1 MAPERCLYY
10 VLLVLA
16 FAISYVRSKN
26 DKALVIIY
34 WLFLFSILSETVSDY
49 FRYSDEAKRY
59 CSYHFYIPIE
69 YSLVTLYFS
78 RQLKIPWL
86 KKVLP
91 LTIPVFVLYSI
102 IISVFVQGVEEFP
115 SWQYNVDGTLIII
128 WCVIS
133 LFNLPLNPE
142 VTIYKTFQFWFC
154 IAFMLLFSGQ
164 FFMNGFFNQLK
175 EANPDIITKLIFIVY
190 YILNYLFYTLII
202 FGLLCSRQ
210 TRKYISQ

>member
-10 VLLVLA
+10 ILLVIA
-16 FAISYVRSKN
+16 FAISYVCSKN

-34 WLFLFSILSETVSDY
+34 WLFLFSILSENVSDY
-49 FRYSDEAKRY
+49 FRHINEAKRY
-59 CSYHFYIPIE
+59 SPYHFYIPIE
-69 YSLVTLYFS
+69 YSLVTFYFS
-78 RQLKIPWL
+78 RQLKIKWL

-91 LTIPVFVLYSI
+91 WTIPIFILYSI
-102 IISVFVQGVEEFP
+102 AISVFVQGTEEFP
-115 SWQYNVDGTLIII
+115 SWQYNVDGILIII

-164 FFMNGFFNQLK
+164 FFMNGFFNPLQ
-175 EANPDIITKLIFIVY
+175 ETNPGITQKLIFIVY

-210 TRKYISQ
+210 TTKYTSQ